1 MKLKNNTKYILTIS
15 LIVNCLMVGKF
26 FDIEIPPKWMQGER
40 LYKEFTPDLYYKTR
54 VNTFLILNTDNCNK
68 KEKIM
73 FIGDSIID
81 GCEWHELLSEEKF
94 VILNRG
100 INGDRLEGV
109 INRLPNLINES
120 PKIIFIMIGINNLQH
135 GASDEYILE
144 KYTYLLNNL
153 KLYLPDAKIFVM
165 SILPVSRSVAE
176 KTQIKSNDRIKN
188 LNYKIE
194 ELAIKYNVRYINFFD
209 LFLEDDYINSLYTF
223 DGLHPNGEGYNVI
236 KNELLMVIK

>member
-1 MKLKNNTKYILTIS
+1 MA
-15 LIVNCLMVGKF
+15 
-26 FDIEIPPKWMQGER
+26 
-40 LYKEFTPDLYYKTR
+40 PDLYYKTR
-54 VNTFLILNTDNCNK
+54 VNTFSILNTDNCNK

-81 GCEWHELLSEEKF
+81 GCEWHELLPEEKF
-94 VILNRG
+94 EILNRG
-100 INGDRLEGV
+100 INSDRIEGV
-109 INRLPNLINES
+109 INRLPNLIKES

-144 KYTYLLNNL
+144 KYTYLLNDL
-153 KLYLPDAKIFVM
+153 KLYLPNTKIFVM
-165 SILPVSRSVAE
+165 SILPVSKNIAE

-194 ELAIKYNVRYINFFD
+194 KLAIKYNVRYINFFD
-209 LFLEDDYINSLYTF
+209 SFLENNYINSLYTF